1 MLDSAAFHGV
11 LLGLL
16 LSVYVGP
23 MFFLVIETSIRKG
36 IRAALSLDA
45 GIIIADIILL
55 IIAVQLSSQITGWLQ
70 DRMAYIFGGV
80 LFMAFGIYKIVK
92 AKQDSQSLSP
102 VRKKDFFALF
112 GKGFLLNIFT
122 PSVLAFWFGVIAVVS
137 QEYEPYTQEFY
148 TYVVFM
154 FGAFFSIDLI
164 KMFGAKYISRIM
176 TNRVIYIFNLVI
188 GIGLLVFGIYLAAMG
203 LFGHPEDQE
212 MIKQLNEP
220 F

>member
-1 MLDSAAFHGV
+1 MLDSAAFHGI

-23 MFFLVIETSIRKG
+23 MFFLVVQTSMRKG

-45 GIIIADIILL
+45 GIIFADIILL
-55 IIAVQLSSQITGWLQ
+55 IIAVQLSSKISEWLHGHLV
-70 DRMAYIFGGV
+70 YILGGL
-80 LFMAFGIYKIVK
+80 LFIAFGSYKIFK
-92 AKQDSQSLSP
+92 AKEDSKMLAP
-102 VRKKDFFALF
+102 VRKQDFFALF

-137 QEYEPYTQEFY
+137 QEYKPYTPDFY
-148 TYVVFM
+148 TYVIFM
-154 FGAFFSIDLI
+154 FGAFFSIDLL

-176 TNRVIYIFNLVI
+176 TDHVIYIFNLVI
-188 GIGLLVFGIYLAAMG
+188 GIGLLVFGLYLSG
-203 LFGHPEDQE
+203 LGIFGNPEDQE
-212 MIKQLNEP
+212 MIKQLNKP